1 MTKTVIND
9 IQLLYEGLN
18 ENSPFPAAAHGS
30 NYNPNAQVPKITLK
44 GPPIAPAPI
53 SKIAS
58 PSEGPAINTDEELE
72 NIARDVLG
80 IKTLKVRNMD
90 DLDFYEVHVA
100 NLKKALQQAF
110 QAGQLSK

>member
-18 ENSPFPAAAHGS
+18 ENPPFPTAAHGS
-30 NYNPNAQVPKITLK
+30 NYSPDAQVNPLK
-44 GPPIAPAPI
+44 GPRMAGPPT
-53 SKIAS
+53 SKIAA
-58 PSEGPAINTDEELE
+58 PHEGPAINTDEELE
-72 NIARDVLG
+72 NIAREVLG

-90 DLDFYEVHVA
+90 DLDFYEVHVT

-110 QAGQLSK
+110 QAGQFSH

>member
-30 NYNPNAQVPKITLK
+30 NYSPTAQASPLK
-44 GPPIAPAPI
+44 GPPVAPKPT
-53 SKIAS
+53 SKVLS
-58 PSEGPAINTDEELE
+58 TPVGPAMNTDEELE
-72 NIARDVLG
+72 HIARDALG

-110 QAGQLSK
+110 QAGQLSH